1 MKKLLPILLSVVVVI
16 SILAGVALNSY
27 ATDADPVLYVS
38 GDYTYTILGST
49 DAKIVGYSGADAE
62 IVIPTSLDDYKVTF
76 IDDFAFMQN
85 TALKNVTIPH
95 TVVSVGEYAF
105 LETSLDYIT
114 FLNAECEIFDSE
126 YTIESIAVIRG
137 YDNSTAQ
144 LYAEKYDRVFESLG
158 EVPEIPTVA
167 PTVAPTAA
175 PTDDVTEIPTTDVTE
190 APTSDV
196 TQTPTEDVTVE
207 PTNDVTEE
215 PTQKPFVLGD
225 VDGDGEVSVMDA
237 TAIQLHIAS
246 LQTIPE
252 DKLPAAD
259 ADRDGDVSVLDA
271 TAIQL
276 LVARLIDSL

>member
-1 MKKLLPILLSVVVVI
+1 MKKILPILLSVVVVI
-16 SILAGVALNSY
+16 SIFAGVALNSY

-49 DAKIVGYSGADAE
+49 DAKIVGYSGDDAE

-85 TALKNVTIPH
+85 TALKNVSIPQ

-126 YTIESIAVIRG
+126 YTIGSVAVIRG

-144 LYAEKYDRVFESLG
+144 LYAEKYDRIFESLG
-158 EVPEIPTVA
+158 EVPENPTEA
-167 PTVAPTAA
+167 PTVAPT
-175 PTDDVTEIPTTDVTE
+175 EE
-190 APTSDV
+190 
-196 TQTPTEDVTVE
+196 PTEDPTEE
-207 PTNDVTEE
+207 PTEDPTEDPTEEPTEEPTKEPTEEPTEE
-215 PTQKPFVLGD
+215 PTQKPFILGD

-271 TAIQL
+271 TQIQL

>member
-1 MKKLLPILLSVVVVI
+1 MKKILPILLSVVVVI
-16 SILAGVALNSY
+16 SIFAGVALNSY

-49 DAKIVGYSGADAE
+49 DAKIVGYSGDDAE

-85 TALKNVTIPH
+85 TALKSVSIPQ

-114 FLNAECEIFDSE
+114 FLNVECEIFDSE
-126 YTIESIAVIRG
+126 YTIESVAVIRG

-144 LYAEKYDRVFESLG
+144 LYAEKYDRIFESLG
-158 EVPEIPTVA
+158 EVPENPTEA
-167 PTVAPTAA
+167 PTVAPT
-175 PTDDVTEIPTTDVTE
+175 EE
-190 APTSDV
+190 
-196 TQTPTEDVTVE
+196 PTEDPTEE
-207 PTNDVTEE
+207 PTEEPTKEPTEEPTAVPTEE
-215 PTQKPFVLGD
+215 PTQKPFILGD

-271 TAIQL
+271 TQIQL